1 MPYIEA
7 SRGLISSKQKDL
19 CWWKEGSWKA
29 GGQSAGETDTHLHL
43 DVDLD
48 NFLTETLRFWEYPIF
63 LYLFNAYL
71 PITPGFTESS
81 QLTSKIQRFPGTF
94 SCDGG
99 AGGSSNFSPTAK
111 LMRKEA
117 ATRWVFKV
125 IDLEIIGIIDGS
137 LQLMPRKVQ
146 DQGSGVWGCGALQSP
161 QLTTLR
167 IGRGLRITGA
177 LVWVG
182 EICLQLQYM
191 ETHIPNS
198 FPPSV
203 KSVEKKWERQ
213 KAKGGPNSFVFTYWK
228 RWKDGSH
235 ISFAKLQHFSYHC
248 KIVISIEILTLDITV
263 GNQMGHC
270 NC

>member
-1 MPYIEA
+1 MAKLWVGPHLGGRSCSLCSQYPHTHNTLTQSLLSTLVHNLTSSSAVPYIEA

-137 LQLMPRKVQ
+137 LRLMPRKVQ
-146 DQGSGVWGCGALQSP
+146 DQGSGV
-161 QLTTLR
+161 
-167 IGRGLRITGA
+167 
-177 LVWVG
+177 
-182 EICLQLQYM
+182 
-191 ETHIPNS
+191 
-198 FPPSV
+198 
-203 KSVEKKWERQ
+203 
-213 KAKGGPNSFVFTYWK
+213 
-228 RWKDGSH
+228 
-235 ISFAKLQHFSYHC
+235 
-248 KIVISIEILTLDITV
+248 
-263 GNQMGHC
+263 
-270 NC
+270 